1 MERNARQVEKE
12 KSFFRAMKGLSWLT
26 QLGFSLVCPPLL
38 CVFVA
43 LKLQERF
50 GLGNWVMIVAILV
63 GILSAACTFISFA
76 KQMLTDARADTAEK
90 VKKEEDNET

>member
-1 MERNARQVEKE
+1 MDREKA
-12 KSFFRAMKGLSWLT
+12 FFRAMKGLSWVT

-38 CVFVA
+38 CVFIA

-50 GLGNWVMIVAILV
+50 ELGEWVLITAIVI

-76 KQMLTDARADTAEK
+76 KQMLSEAKADKNNE
-90 VKKEEDNET
+90 KEEDDDEN